1 MTCRGCPGTIALRS
15 SFNAMAKTILCFG
28 DSNTW
33 GCVADSAETGMPSAR
48 YDKKTRWPR
57 VLAGE
62 LGEGYEVIE
71 EGLCGRTSIYT
82 DPDAVYKNA
91 EPYLLPCLL
100 SHRPLDLAILML
112 GTNDLRLCFHPDDD
126 HLADGVSRLVDI
138 VRSCRECGGG
148 NEPPRILIISPPHI
162 IKPEGRKD
170 FYIARGEEAGARRS
184 RLFKSAYQA
193 LAMEKGCYFLDAGE
207 ITHTDTADGLH
218 ITGESHRAL
227 GQAVASAV
235 PDML

>member
-1 MTCRGCPGTIALRS
+1 
-15 SFNAMAKTILCFG
+15 MAKTILCFG

-33 GCVADSAETGMPSAR
+33 GCVADSAETGMPSER
-48 YDKKTRWPR
+48 YDMLTRWPR

-100 SHRPLDLAILML
+100 SHRPLDLVILML

-126 HLADGVSRLVDI
+126 HLADGISRLVDI
-138 VRSCRECGGG
+138 IKGCKECGEG
-148 NEPPRILIISPPHI
+148 NEPPRILIMSPPHM

-170 FYIARGEEAGARRS
+170 FYLARDGEMGARRS

-193 LAMEKGCYFLDAGE
+193 LALEKGCYFLDAGE
-207 ITHTDTADGLH
+207 ITQTDPADGLH

-227 GQAVASAV
+227 GQAVAAAV
-235 PDML
+235 LDILKI